1 MSKNKQLKDLPA
13 GRSLAII
20 NRKMCQ
26 PYLGLDKL
34 EIEKL
39 KIGDKKM
46 NEKELK
52 DKRRKVKVKA
62 KRQNTNFKSQK

>member
-26 PYLGLDKL
+26 PYLGLDINPL
-34 EIEKL
+34 L
-39 KIGDKKM
+39 RGVDPDLSGDGVCNM
-46 NEKELK
+46 WYIY
-52 DKRRKVKVKA
+52 
-62 KRQNTNFKSQK
+62 T